1 MTQQDIFNKV
11 QAVVAAELV
20 NEQQK
25 ITLDAN
31 LTQDLGADYLDLI
44 AMFQIL
50 EDTFDT
56 KIPHQEANQL
66 VTVQQIV
73 NYINQ
78 KVFI

>member
-1 MTQQDIFNKV
+1 MTQQDIFNTV
-11 QAVVAAELV
+11 QAVVAKELA

-31 LTQDLGADYLDLI
+31 LIQDLGADYLDLI
-44 AMFQIL
+44 AMFQTL
-50 EDTFDT
+50 EDTFNT
-56 KIPHQEANQL
+56 KIPHREAKQL